1 MEALVPVVL
10 ALLAG
15 LGLGS
20 VRVTSSSRSMLVE
33 RLGKYNRQLS
43 PGLSLVLPGIERVVS
58 HESLKERV
66 LDIPPQQC
74 ITRDNVSIQVDAVV
88 YWQLLEHSRAYYAVD
103 NLQAAM
109 VNVVLT
115 QIRAEMGKL
124 DLDQTFTTRSE
135 INDVLL
141 RELDQATDPWGVKVT
156 RVELRDIQPS
166 QGVQQ
171 AMEQQMT
178 AEREK
183 RASILRSE
191 GERESQVNAARGR
204 AEALVLDAKAKQ
216 EALLLEAD
224 AQAKQQGLL
233 ARARADAATQLAQ
246 AIEAHPAAAESL
258 RLLLAKDWIAMGEQL
273 SKAPGGSVLLVDP
286 QSPAALLTALRGCWA
301 RRTRAQSMG
310 WRRSGRS
317 NRQGRQHACAI
328 EEGAAEQRR
337 GPAKGTQ
344 QGLIRH
350 VGADV
355 HESQQGMGQGNRCGP
370 GSRNPHQQAEQNGR
384 SMEHEGF
391 EAILMGPTGP
401 LAPGGKALK
410 HRPGG
415 GDVGH
420 REIGLG
426 AGRP

>member
-1 MEALVPVVL
+1 MEALIPAVL

-15 LGLGS
+15 LGFSS

-88 YWQLLEHSRAYYAVD
+88 YWQLLEHARAYYAVD

-166 QGVQQ
+166 HGVQQ

-224 AQAKQQGLL
+224 AQAKQQVLL
-233 ARARADAATQLAQ
+233 ARARAEAASQLAG
-246 AIEAHPAAAESL
+246 AIETHPAAAESL

-286 QSPAALLTALRGCWA
+286 QSPAGLLSAL
-301 RRTRAQSMG
+301 
-310 WRRSGRS
+310 
-317 NRQGRQHACAI
+317 
-328 EEGAAEQRR
+328 
-337 GPAKGTQ
+337 
-344 QGLIRH
+344 QGLQRQK
-350 VGADV
+350 D
-355 HESQQGMGQGNRCGP
+355 
-370 GSRNPHQQAEQNGR
+370 
-384 SMEHEGF
+384 
-391 EAILMGPTGP
+391 
-401 LAPGGKALK
+401 
-410 HRPGG
+410 
-415 GDVGH
+415 
-420 REIGLG
+420 
-426 AGRP
+426 

>member
-10 ALLAG
+10 ALLAA
-15 LGLGS
+15 LGAGS
-20 VRVTSSSRSMLVE
+20 LKVTSSSRSMLVE
-33 RLGKYNRQLS
+33 RLGKYNRQLA

-74 ITRDNVSIQVDAVV
+74 ITCDNVSIEVDAVV
-88 YWQLLEHSRAYYAVD
+88 YWQLLEHARAYYAVD

-109 VNVVLT
+109 VNLVLT

-135 INDVLL
+135 VNDVLL
-141 RELDQATDPWGVKVT
+141 RDLDQATDPWGVKVT

-224 AQAKQQGLL
+224 AQARQQVLL
-233 ARARADAATQLAQ
+233 ARARAEAAGHLAQ

-286 QSPAALLTALRGCWA
+286 QSPAGLLSALQAL
-301 RRTRAQSMG
+301 
-310 WRRSGRS
+310 
-317 NRQGRQHACAI
+317 QG
-328 EEGAAEQRR
+328 
-337 GPAKGTQ
+337 
-344 QGLIRH
+344 
-350 VGADV
+350 
-355 HESQQGMGQGNRCGP
+355 
-370 GSRNPHQQAEQNGR
+370 QA
-384 SMEHEGF
+384 
-391 EAILMGPTGP
+391 T
-401 LAPGGKALK
+401 
-410 HRPGG
+410 
-415 GDVGH
+415 
-420 REIGLG
+420 
-426 AGRP
+426 